1 MSKKTYVFVTGNDLL
16 ETLALAHLLDD
27 LTGLAGG
34 VEGRTAGED
43 APVIEDG
50 LGEGLATGSGA
61 EIGRETEGLVDG
73 QVSLDHEQRSTRTL
87 LLGVDVTTAAGEDTV
102 DTTHSLLGNLDL
114 DVEDGLEETGVGQH
128 SSGVQS
134 TTSSGDNL
142 TTTTVNSISVQGNIE
157 DVEADGTHGL
167 LGNGTLTGSPLE
179 TGDNGILDF
188 VEVLDGL
195 GLVDEQVG
203 TGGVGTEAP
212 NLTGIGNIPAVLVSK
227 DTGTSLEV
235 VTGADLAGLNGE
247 GDLLLDGL
255 SSHVQTVVLVGRLGQ
270 SSHAGGTSDG
280 LTVSNDGV
288 GDTEGNTSVVLLEI
302 LKTNLE
308 VELTSTGNNV
318 LARLVDHGQDTRV
331 GLGETLETLDK
342 LGQILGVLDL
352 NGALHDGG
360 DGELHD
366 LHVVGSLIGGEGTGL
381 EQELIDTDQTDNV
394 TGGDILNGLNEATH
408 HENGT
413 LDGLDEE
420 ILLAAG
426 DVVGT
431 LDADLD
437 TGLDGT
443 GVDTTEGVE
452 TTLIGGGHHLGDVKH
467 QRSSGVTVA
476 DTDASLVVGGTLVES
491 LGTVLLGSDGGR
503 KVDTDHLKKGISG
516 RQELAHDELE
526 EGLALELLL
535 IVGEGDLE
543 LVEEGEDLITL
554 VVVDSGKDLEDG
566 VQDELVEGTLKG
578 LALVLALGG
587 PLLGLGVEEVVTPE
601 TLKHLLAVNT
611 ELLGV
616 LDGELADSEAP
627 AVETGTEGNGSAV
640 GVDLDVT
647 ESLVE
652 VGGDDDVDGLNGTGE
667 GLVKILLGD
676 LELEKSTID
685 LVDAQNGLNTL
696 SQGLTQ
702 DGLGLDT
709 DTGDTV
715 DNDKGTVS
723 DTESGSDLGREID
736 VTGGIDQVDQEL
748 VTIDG
753 LGNLL
758 KILWVGELGVEGD
771 SGGLDG
777 NATVLLIG
785 TGVHETSL
793 TSLGGGNNTGTLDK
807 GVGEGGLSVID

>member
-516 RQELAHDELE
+516 RQELAHDEFE